1 MGDYTV
7 IAAALAGAVTGV
19 LLMRLANAWGAPAE
33 PDGTQAPAEPSTPT
47 GYARPP
53 RSTAGPILLA
63 VGLALLGVGLAIGS
77 GDAGFDVRP
86 LVPGAVVLVA
96 ALAATLR
103 RGNADAAA
111 NPQEAGEETAAS
123 VGRDLTDERT

>member
-7 IAAALAGAVTGV
+7 IAAALAGAVAGV
-19 LLMRLANAWGAPAE
+19 LLMRVANARDARPE
-33 PDGTQAPAEPSTPT
+33 PDGTQAKAEPATPT
-47 GYARPP
+47 GYARPT

-77 GDAGFDVRP
+77 GDAGLDVLP
-86 LVPGAVVLVA
+86 LVPGAIVLVA
-96 ALAATLR
+96 AVAATLR

-111 NPQEAGEETAAS
+111 NPQPSGEENPVL
-123 VGRDLTDERT
+123 VGGDLTDERN